1 MQAAEREGLIHSMS
15 GALSAGPWA
24 LFGCACG
31 LGVLVFVVAGF
42 PGSEPTAQSGTRFAG
57 AHQASANATVARSDV
72 HRKMIFEVR
81 RVKVGARAL
90 RPGSTSSVIMPHSQT
105 TGP

>member
-1 MQAAEREGLIHSMS
+1 MS

-31 LGVLVFVVAGF
+31 LGVLVLVVAGF
-42 PGSEPTAQSGTRFAG
+42 PASEPTAQSGTRFAG

-72 HRKMIFEVR
+72 HRKMIFEDRRAKVVARVR
-81 RVKVGARAL
+81 
-90 RPGSTSSVIMPHSQT
+90 
-105 TGP
+105 